1 MDIHFSQCSKMSI
14 SYESFCIH
22 VLPGSVDETA
32 FEPELPD
39 DPEDDPL
46 DGGVVVMVVVVIVVG
61 GTVV

>member
-1 MDIHFSQCSKMSI
+1 MSI

-22 VLPGSVDETA
+22 VLPSSVDETA

-46 DGGVVVMVVVVIVVG
+46 DGGVVAMVVVVIVVG